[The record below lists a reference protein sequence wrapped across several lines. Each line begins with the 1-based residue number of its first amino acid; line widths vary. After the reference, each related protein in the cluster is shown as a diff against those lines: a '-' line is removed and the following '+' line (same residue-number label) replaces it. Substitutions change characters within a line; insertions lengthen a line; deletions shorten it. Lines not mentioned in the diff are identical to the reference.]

1 MKKILFPL
9 FAWLVLTNGFAQ
21 VEANIYSAY
30 TIPKDLLEN
39 AHAVVRVSDVSFE
52 VKDIGTAT
60 KIEHKVVTILDE
72 QSKYFKEVY
81 FPYSKLSDI
90 DDIQAAVYDASGKL
104 IRKLKKKGY

>member
-1 MKKILFPL
+1 MKKTLFL
-9 FAWLVLTNGFAQ
+9 LSSWLVLTDSYAQ

-60 KIEHKVVTILDE
+60 KNR
-72 QSKYFKEVY
+72 
-81 FPYSKLSDI
+81 
-90 DDIQAAVYDASGKL
+90 A
-104 IRKLKKKGY
+104 